1 MRGLWLWTVTL
12 YSFGL
17 FLRGD
22 EPLCWK
28 WGIRGCLPFTK
39 VNRFSLYPIGQ
50 SDLYIPEKLM
60 IKISNVFFIKLQNV
74 RSRILLYKRFA
85 EEVLSVY
92 HILFCL
98 MAHKPI
104 LIWSESV
111 EVLPLT
117 QPNNIAL
124 IVCIYITISSFQ

>member
-1 MRGLWLWTVTL
+1 
-12 YSFGL
+12 
-17 FLRGD
+17 
-22 EPLCWK
+22 
-28 WGIRGCLPFTK
+28 
-39 VNRFSLYPIGQ
+39 
-50 SDLYIPEKLM
+50 M
-60 IKISNVFFIKLQNV
+60 IKISNVLKIKLQNV

-92 HILFCL
+92 RILLCL
-98 MAHKPI
+98 MGHTPI

-124 IVCIYITISSFQ
+124 IVCIHITISSFQ